1 MFKIL
6 QDSIF
11 NPKGLV
17 KQVNRSGWFVFLYLV
32 IMALFMSIGMFAL
45 YLSYD
50 NPTINEETTGCSLV
64 DNSIVCD
71 GDNYDID
78 NLFYVYGTRVYFL
91 EEDSTVNDIPNME
104 IDSLVI
110 QGDSIGLYL
119 NKSLIGS
126 LSIFSAEYG
135 FTTLSEA
142 FSSVLSIL
150 LVTSLVSNFLMS
162 LLLIIAVALISTI
175 MFSRYRKFIPYK
187 KLFKLT
193 VFAITPVALLITFY
207 NMLQFNMII
216 FFILS
221 IVAYRTLFIL
231 NKQLYM
237 QMMLRKMQQEQE
249 GRQTEIESFEKDDS
263 NEEDED

>member
-32 IMALFMSIGMFAL
+32 IMALFMSIGMFVL

-50 NPTINEETTGCSLV
+50 NPIINEEITGCSLV
-64 DNSIVCD
+64 ENSIVCD

-78 NLFYVYGTRVYFL
+78 NLFYVYGIRVYFL
-91 EEDSTVNDIPNME
+91 EEDSAINDISNME

-126 LSIFSAEYG
+126 VSIFSAEYG
-135 FTTLSEA
+135 YTTLSEG
-142 FSSVLSIL
+142 FSSILSIL
-150 LVTSLVSNFLMS
+150 LVTSLVSNFFMN

-175 MFSRYRKFIPYK
+175 MFGKYRKFIPYK

-207 NMLQFNMII
+207 NMLQFDMII
-216 FFILS
+216 FFIFS

-237 QMMLRKMQQEQE
+237 QMMLRKMQQDQE
-249 GRQTEIESFEKDDS
+249 GRQTKTESFEKDDS
-263 NEEDED
+263 EDEDED